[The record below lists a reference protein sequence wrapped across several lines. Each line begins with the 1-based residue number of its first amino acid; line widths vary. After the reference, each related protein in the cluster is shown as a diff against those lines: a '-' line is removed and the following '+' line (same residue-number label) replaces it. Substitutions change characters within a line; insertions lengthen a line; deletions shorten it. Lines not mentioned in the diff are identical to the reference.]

1 MHQSTIEAA
10 CACLAAS
17 AASDAIEEHGSTA
30 AIKVVAVLLRTQ
42 IPSDQLVLLLLLWCM
57 LPARIPFKDL
67 LGLTGLLL
75 TCSYKGSEFV
85 RVGWYVHIEY
95 TDPDVDPEHPPNPP
109 RIDQLQRNIL
119 AGEWCPSY
127 AGSAGLCW

>member
-1 MHQSTIEAA
+1 MLPA
-10 CACLAAS
+10 
-17 AASDAIEEHGSTA
+17 
-30 AIKVVAVLLRTQ
+30 
-42 IPSDQLVLLLLLWCM
+42 QLPPGLPVFRLLLWCC
-57 LPARIPFKDL
+57 LCRIPFKDL

-95 TDPDVDPEHPPNPP
+95 TDPDVDLEHPPNPP

-119 AGEWCPSY
+119 AGGYCMRVGVQPAWSI
-127 AGSAGLCW
+127 ARHAHVTAT